1 MKRATRLSEIAYDK
15 NSVVTVGSFDGMH
28 CAHQEIIREV
38 VQRAQRRGGRS
49 VLVTFEPHP
58 REVVGTH
65 QGVQL
70 LTTLEEKQELAEEQ
84 GIDLFFTIAFDYEF
98 SRQSAREFYLKY
110 LINGIGM
117 SEIVEGYDHHFG
129 RDREGSVEEML
140 RLGKEFGYSSVAVKE
155 VSVGDRL
162 ANSTSIRDLL
172 IDGDVVE
179 AAKLLDRPY
188 SIDGKVVKGDTRGRA
203 LGFPTA
209 NIQPLAQKK
218 LIPKNGIYFVRVRVD
233 GGWHFGIASIGV
245 RPTFETKGD
254 RVIEVYILDY
264 QEIIYGRDIRIVFL
278 RRLRDEVRFENA
290 DQLIRQMNM
299 DKEESIRLRSEY
311 IHQNNS

>member
-28 CAHQEIIREV
+28 RAHQEIICEV

-155 VSVGDRL
+155 VSAGDRL

-179 AAKLLDRPY
+179 GAKLLDRPY
-188 SIDGKVVKGDTRGRA
+188 SIDGKVVKGDMRGRA

-254 RVIEVYILDY
+254 RVIEVYILNY
-264 QEIIYGRDIRIVFL
+264 QEVIYGHEIRLVFL
-278 RRLRDEVRFENA
+278 QRLRDEVRFENA